1 VDIRFSVRGKTGRV
15 STEIHGGFF
24 HVLKTEE
31 QPKIRFRSREGLCLA
46 SLLYRGLGGA
56 IVCGA
61 WESHR
66 KIIRAIC
73 DLNDFTK
80 M

>member
-1 VDIRFSVRGKTGRV
+1 MITDTLSTVRCDSSRVGRPM
-15 STEIHGGFF
+15 SG
-24 HVLKTEE
+24 
-31 QPKIRFRSREGLCLA
+31 QRSPCNATRSEGA
-46 SLLYRGLGGA
+46 VQSLIYRGLGGA

-66 KIIRAIC
+66 KIIRGIC

-80 M
+80 MRVMV